1 MLFADRSDRGKLR
14 VGDERRA
21 WFLDQILTQSIQDME
36 PESARCG
43 PPHCA
48 RAMQAYIELLMT
60 PDSLLLHFEPE
71 LREFV
76 PEALQGY
83 VFATRVTLDDV
94 SDDYGLVL
102 VAGEGWRDLAD
113 GTDSGVA
120 HPTASLGFRPVTS
133 GFA

>member
-14 VGDERRA
+14 VGDEMRA

-36 PESARCG
+36 PGDARDAALLTVHG
-43 PPHCA
+43 
-48 RAMQAYIELLMT
+48 RMQAYLEVLMT
-60 PDSLLLHFEPE
+60 PDSLLLHYEPD

-94 SDDYGLVL
+94 SDDTGLFSSL
-102 VAGEGWRDLAD
+102 GRAEGACGRNRLGCRSPDRVR
-113 GTDSGVA
+113 DSGRL
-120 HPTASLGFRPVTS
+120 HLG
-133 GFA
+133 